1 MEKDKK
7 KKSIELIS
15 DDSKVKKIIETLK
28 ENTSLYK
35 KIISTLLS
43 LGDFNNSIKCNVYE
57 IFDNDDLCY
66 IKLWSEDLD
75 GNIYVFCPISTIKQ
89 DLNIIQKI
97 SNDSEKNMILLC
109 QKNLK

>member
-15 DDSKVKKIIETLK
+15 DDSKVKKII
-28 ENTSLYK
+28 
-35 KIISTLLS
+35 STLLC